1 MADSP
6 GFDTKHAHQFFSA
19 HCFNFTWKLIDK
31 AKRTEPEN
39 EQMIQCTLA
48 SLWHWTQREDCTD
61 TNLSIG
67 YWQAARVYAL
77 AGEADNARKY
87 AQLCLDITPTED
99 PFYLGYAHEAMARAE
114 VLAGNQK
121 LANEHLA
128 KAKHFATNV
137 IKAEDR
143 KLLEADLATLPDQPS
158 FAHTNSALRLA

>member
-19 HCFNFTWKLIDK
+19 HCFNSTWKLIDK

-61 TNLSIG
+61 RNLSIG

-77 AGEADNARKY
+77 AGEGDNARKY

-114 VLAGNQK
+114 LLSGNKEHAAENLSQARKCAEQVTDSENQK
-121 LANEHLA
+121 LLVN
-128 KAKHFATNV
+128 
-137 IKAEDR
+137 D
-143 KLLEADLATLPDQPS
+143 LETL
-158 FAHTNSALRLA
+158 T